1 MTASVITALA
11 PVNADKTWTETPYKL
26 EIKGQPAHGVTI
38 KEVLEPS
45 TGHKLVRI
53 AAMAPTGIPA
63 LPLATLDQIARRIL
77 PNARVQSYAKGSKIH
92 VREYAAS
99 N

>member
-11 PVNADKTWTETPYKL
+11 PMTEDATWEMTPYAL
-26 EIKGQPAHGVTI
+26 EIKGQPAHGVTV
-38 KEVLEPS
+38 KRVLEPS
-45 TGHKLVRI
+45 TGHRIVRI

-77 PNARVQSYAKGSKIH
+77 PGARVQSYTKGSKIH
-92 VREYAAS
+92 VREYAA
-99 N
+99 